1 MVIQCIWEKKS
12 EREGTSVVQRTD
24 VVSSESSPSQNK
36 PCVPVTSICKRPES
50 LLGRMTERVKGGC
63 LVHVER
69 LIPKLPGVRQCAW
82 WGWGVEIR
90 RVSAGPSHCSS
101 DRGKLPLS
109 AQRSCNWPHRVSP
122 TDWSGLRAETC
133 LGPAAGMLPGTVTS
147 LEGTGTD

>member
-12 EREGTSVVQRTD
+12 ERERTSVVQRTD
-24 VVSSESSPSQNK
+24 VVSSESSSSQNK

-50 LLGRMTERVKGGC
+50 LLGRMTERVKGGVLSTWKDSSPSC
-63 LVHVER
+63 PVSVSVGGGDGGLRSEEWLLVQV
-69 LIPKLPGVRQCAW
+69 IAVQTGV
-82 WGWGVEIR
+82 
-90 RVSAGPSHCSS
+90 
-101 DRGKLPLS
+101 KLPLS